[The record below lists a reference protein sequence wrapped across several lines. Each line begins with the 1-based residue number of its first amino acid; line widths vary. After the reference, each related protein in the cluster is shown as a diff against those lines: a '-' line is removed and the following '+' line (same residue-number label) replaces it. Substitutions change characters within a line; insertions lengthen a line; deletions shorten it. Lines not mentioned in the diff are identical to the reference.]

1 MAERVTIEVE
11 ARFVDNLSGVAKQA
25 STEVKE
31 LGDSAEKSQKK
42 VDNLSG
48 QAEQTSSAV
57 KDLGDSAEKAQKK
70 VDALGKK
77 KAKPTVDADDSGFVK
92 KFLNAERKIR
102 KLAGKSVTTTL
113 KVMDKGVDVVNKVE
127 NSLKKVAGKTWSTA
141 VRIKDYATAP
151 LRKVKDMLFSIKSLV
166 LAITAGLAAKKLV
179 MDPVSLAD
187 SYSSAKIGFSTLL
200 GDSQGQAMM
209 DDLDTFAKATPFKT
223 SEVIANTQKMIAMG
237 WEAKDIIK
245 DMETIGDAAAAT
257 GKGDEGLNRIIL
269 ALSQIKSKGKLSTEE
284 LNQLAEAGI
293 SAKRYLAEG
302 LGYGSGDSGIAA
314 LSKDLEQGKI
324 GSERAIQAIMAG
336 MKEYKGMMDKT
347 ANETAKGLWGQIE
360 DTFEINIFRRWG
372 QGLQD
377 GAKRGL
383 GTVVGLLDKADTS
396 LSKFGN
402 TVYDIG
408 EAFSSWAADKLE
420 NTIKRIGDI
429 TDSFEFQNA
438 DLGGKLKLLWKSA
451 VADPFAEWWSDE
463 ESVQKATELGESF
476 AKSLTQGI
484 LTVLGITDIFADVGD
499 DSGSKGYNVAQGFAR
514 GFVDGFDVSAIT
526 GKIVEAIGNVWGA
539 LPFWAKVLV
548 GGHVAGK
555 VMGGISN
562 FAKGT
567 ASFIGKPGVIGA
579 GNVVTGAS
587 GLLGTMSST
596 GYALLGGASSA
607 TPAIAALAGGA
618 GIAGGVVGGIAVGKG
633 VYDLYGSYKA
643 YKAGNTTEA
652 EAKKAS
658 GGNAL
663 AGVTVG
669 AGLGALVGGPL
680 GALIGAGVGGAAG
693 ILIGTARARI
703 IRKEAAEAKYE
714 TEEMQKVM
722 ADTNATAEEMAQTMD
737 KAVWDNLK
745 DHFGDIELSMSEIKR
760 IAEQI
765 TMGDAA
771 AGMDQFKTATQQAEA
786 SLSSL
791 QSASETVNRWMWKAG
806 LGVKFSEDEQESI
819 KKAFDDYIS
828 SAKSY
833 VENKHYEFTAAVRL
847 LVNIE
852 SGAGKDVLR
861 SGDAYYSK
869 IQEKLND
876 LGAELDGKVK
886 IALQDGIITLDEEK
900 EVTNLQNQI
909 AEITNRLANAE
920 ADAKLETIKI
930 KFGGEGNITLESFQN
945 LQSQLQTTLEEQ
957 ISNYDTA
964 LTASITSLNLQLD
977 DGVISKDE
985 YDAQLQAL
993 MDGYEAKVDGMKVKA
1008 TNLQLDILGSS
1019 YRDILGDDG
1028 LSDLQHAL
1036 QNAIDT
1042 GIDPIQWSDEKV
1054 ARLLGVE
1061 QLGPETAETLR
1072 RALQAVLD
1080 AGVPDRVEKTISL
1093 DITGAPKI
1101 EKKVDISAY
1110 DFGIPDSISKIVK
1123 IKLDRVVT
1131 ASGSLQTGRTSSSS
1145 QIMGGKAR
1153 GGIIGGPAEGFA
1165 MGGRPADG
1173 MLRGST
1179 RFIRVNEEAPEM
1191 IIPLSSQRR
1200 ERALKLWAKTG
1211 KLLDVPGFARGGSTG
1226 NRDEGIRFQQF
1237 GGDTPE
1243 RGGQSVQVDVG
1254 GVNVTIQVDAN
1265 ASGSVLEAIQAQAG
1279 EIAEAVAGVMV
1290 DAMTAQF
1297 ENTPLRGGA

>member
-11 ARFVDNLSGVAKQA
+11 ARFVDNLSGAANQA
-25 STEVKE
+25 S
-31 LGDSAEKSQKK
+31 AE
-42 VDNLSG
+42 
-48 QAEQTSSAV
+48 V
-57 KDLGDSAEKAQKK
+57 KDLGDSAEKAEKQ
-70 VDALGKK
+70 VDDLGKK

-92 KFLNAERKIR
+92 KLLNAERKI
-102 KLAGKSVTTTL
+102 KMLVGKPVIATL
-113 KVMDKGVDVVNKVE
+113 KVMDKGVDVINKVE
-127 NSLKKVAGKTWSTA
+127 NGLKKVAGKTWSAA

-237 WEAKDIIK
+237 WEAKDIIQ

-314 LSKDLEQGKI
+314 LSKDLEQGRI

-347 ANETAKGLWGQIE
+347 ANETVKGLWGQIE

-539 LPFWAKVLV
+539 LPLWAKVLV

-693 ILIGTARARI
+693 ILIGAARAKS

-791 QSASETVNRWMWKAG
+791 QNASETVNRWMWKAG

-847 LVNIE
+847 LVDVE

-861 SGDAYYSK
+861 SGDSYYSQ

-977 DGVISKDE
+977 DGAISKDE

-1019 YRDILGDDG
+1019 YQDILGEDS

-1054 ARLLGVE
+1054 AHLLGVD
-1061 QLGPETAETLR
+1061 QLGAETAETLR

-1131 ASGSLQTGRTSSSS
+1131 TSGGLQTGRTPSSS

-1173 MLRGST
+1173 MLKGST

-1200 ERALKLWAKTG
+1200 ERALKLWTKTG

>member
-11 ARFVDNLSGVAKQA
+11 ARFVDNLSGAANQA
-25 STEVKE
+25 
-31 LGDSAEKSQKK
+31 GAE
-42 VDNLSG
+42 
-48 QAEQTSSAV
+48 V
-57 KDLGDSAEKAQKK
+57 KDLGNSAEKAEKQ
-70 VDALGKK
+70 VDNLGKK

-92 KFLNAERKIR
+92 KLLNAERKIK
-102 KLAGKSVTTTL
+102 KLVGKPVIATL

-127 NSLKKVAGKTWSTA
+127 NGLKKVAGKTWSTA

-200 GDSQGQAMM
+200 GDSQGQKMM
-209 DDLDTFAKATPFKT
+209 DDLDAFAKATPFKT

-314 LSKDLEQGKI
+314 LSKDLEQGRI

-347 ANETAKGLWGQIE
+347 ANETVKGLWGQIE

-567 ASFIGKPGVIGA
+567 ASFIGKTGVRGA
-579 GNVVTGAS
+579 GNVITGAS

-596 GYALLGGASSA
+596 EYALLGGASSA

-765 TMGDAA
+765 TMGGAA

>member
-11 ARFVDNLSGVAKQA
+11 ARFVDNLSGAANQA
-25 STEVKE
+25 
-31 LGDSAEKSQKK
+31 GAE
-42 VDNLSG
+42 
-48 QAEQTSSAV
+48 V
-57 KDLGDSAEKAQKK
+57 KDLGNSAEKAEKQ
-70 VDALGKK
+70 VDNLGKK

-92 KFLNAERKIR
+92 KFLNAERKVR

-314 LSKDLEQGKI
+314 LSKDLEQGRI

-347 ANETAKGLWGQIE
+347 ANETVKGLWGQIE

-539 LPFWAKVLV
+539 LPLWAKVLV

-607 TPAIAALAGGA
+607 TPGIAALAGGA

-693 ILIGTARARI
+693 ILIGAARAKS

-791 QSASETVNRWMWKAG
+791 QNASETVNRWMWKAG

-847 LVNIE
+847 LVDVE

-861 SGDAYYSK
+861 SGDSYYSQ

-977 DGVISKDE
+977 DGAISKDE

-1019 YRDILGDDG
+1019 YQDILGEDS

-1054 ARLLGVE
+1054 AHLLGVD
-1061 QLGPETAETLR
+1061 QLGAETAETLR

-1131 ASGSLQTGRTSSSS
+1131 TSGGLQTGRTPSSS

-1173 MLRGST
+1173 MLKGST

-1200 ERALKLWAKTG
+1200 ERALKLWTKTG

>member
-11 ARFVDNLSGVAKQA
+11 ARFVDNLSGAANQA
-25 STEVKE
+25 
-31 LGDSAEKSQKK
+31 GAE
-42 VDNLSG
+42 
-48 QAEQTSSAV
+48 V
-57 KDLGDSAEKAQKK
+57 KDLGNSAEKAEKQ
-70 VDALGKK
+70 VDNLGKK

-92 KFLNAERKIR
+92 KFLNAERKVR

-314 LSKDLEQGKI
+314 LSKDLEQGRI

-347 ANETAKGLWGQIE
+347 ANETVKGLWGQIE

-539 LPFWAKVLV
+539 LPLWAKVLV

-607 TPAIAALAGGA
+607 TPGIAALAGGA

-693 ILIGTARARI
+693 ILIGAARAKS

-791 QSASETVNRWMWKAG
+791 QNASETVNRWMWKAG

-847 LVNIE
+847 LVDVE

-861 SGDAYYSK
+861 SGDSYYSQ

-977 DGVISKDE
+977 DGAISKDE

-1019 YRDILGDDG
+1019 YQDILGEDS

-1054 ARLLGVE
+1054 AHLLGVD
-1061 QLGPETAETLR
+1061 QLGAETAETLR

-1131 ASGSLQTGRTSSSS
+1131 TSGGLQTGRTPSSS

-1173 MLRGST
+1173 MLKGST

-1200 ERALKLWAKTG
+1200 ERALKLWTKTG

-1265 ASGSVLEAIQAQAG
+1265 ASGSILEAIQAQAG

>member
-11 ARFVDNLSGVAKQA
+11 ARFVDNLSGAANQA
-25 STEVKE
+25 
-31 LGDSAEKSQKK
+31 GAE
-42 VDNLSG
+42 
-48 QAEQTSSAV
+48 V
-57 KDLGDSAEKAQKK
+57 KDLGNSAEKAEKQ
-70 VDALGKK
+70 VDNLGKK

-314 LSKDLEQGKI
+314 LSKDLEQGRI

-347 ANETAKGLWGQIE
+347 ANETVKGLWGQIE

-539 LPFWAKVLV
+539 LPLWAKVLV

-607 TPAIAALAGGA
+607 TPGIAALAGGA

-693 ILIGTARARI
+693 ILIGAARAKS

-791 QSASETVNRWMWKAG
+791 QNASETVNRWMWKAG

-847 LVNIE
+847 LVDVE
-852 SGAGKDVLR
+852 SRAGKDVLR
-861 SGDAYYSK
+861 SGDSYYSQ

-977 DGVISKDE
+977 DGAISKDE

-1019 YRDILGDDG
+1019 YQDILGEDS

-1054 ARLLGVE
+1054 AHLLGVD
-1061 QLGPETAETLR
+1061 QLGAETAETLR

-1131 ASGSLQTGRTSSSS
+1131 TSGGLQTGRTPSSS

-1173 MLRGST
+1173 MLKGST

-1200 ERALKLWAKTG
+1200 ERALKLWTKTG

>member
-11 ARFVDNLSGVAKQA
+11 ARFVDNLSGAANQA
-25 STEVKE
+25 
-31 LGDSAEKSQKK
+31 GAE
-42 VDNLSG
+42 
-48 QAEQTSSAV
+48 V
-57 KDLGDSAEKAQKK
+57 KDLGNSAEKAEKQ
-70 VDALGKK
+70 VDNLGKK

-314 LSKDLEQGKI
+314 LSKDLEQGRI

-336 MKEYKGMMDKT
+336 MKECKGMMDKT
-347 ANETAKGLWGQIE
+347 ANETVKGLWGQIE

-539 LPFWAKVLV
+539 LPLWAKVLV

-607 TPAIAALAGGA
+607 TPGIAALAGGA

-693 ILIGTARARI
+693 ILIGAARAKS

-791 QSASETVNRWMWKAG
+791 QNASETVNRWMWKAG

-847 LVNIE
+847 LVDVE

-861 SGDAYYSK
+861 SGDSYYSQ

-977 DGVISKDE
+977 DGAISKDE

-1019 YRDILGDDG
+1019 YQDILGEDS

-1054 ARLLGVE
+1054 AHLLGVD
-1061 QLGPETAETLR
+1061 QLGAETAETLR
-1072 RALQAVLD
+1072 RALQAVLN

-1131 ASGSLQTGRTSSSS
+1131 TSGGLQTGRTPSSS

-1173 MLRGST
+1173 MLKGST

-1200 ERALKLWAKTG
+1200 ERALKLWTKTG

>member
-11 ARFVDNLSGVAKQA
+11 ARFVDNLSGAANQA
-25 STEVKE
+25 
-31 LGDSAEKSQKK
+31 GAE
-42 VDNLSG
+42 
-48 QAEQTSSAV
+48 V
-57 KDLGDSAEKAQKK
+57 KDLGNSAEKAEKQ
-70 VDALGKK
+70 VDNLGKK

-92 KFLNAERKIR
+92 KFLNAERKVR
-102 KLAGKSVTTTL
+102 KLAGKSATTPL
-113 KVMDKGVDVVNKVE
+113 KVLDKGVGVVNKVE

-314 LSKDLEQGKI
+314 LSKDLEQGRI

-347 ANETAKGLWGQIE
+347 ANETVKGLWGQIE

-539 LPFWAKVLV
+539 LPLWAKVLV

-607 TPAIAALAGGA
+607 TPGIAALAGGA

-693 ILIGTARARI
+693 ILIGAARAKS

-791 QSASETVNRWMWKAG
+791 QNASETVNRWMWKAG

-847 LVNIE
+847 LVDVE

-861 SGDAYYSK
+861 SGDSYYSQ

-977 DGVISKDE
+977 DGAISKDE

-1019 YRDILGDDG
+1019 YQAILGEDS

-1036 QNAIDT
+1036 QYAIDN
-1042 GIDPIQWSDEKV
+1042 GIYPIQGADEKV
-1054 ARLLGVE
+1054 AHLLGVD
-1061 QLGPETAETLR
+1061 QLGAETAETLR

-1131 ASGSLQTGRTSSSS
+1131 TSGGLQTGRTPSSS

-1173 MLRGST
+1173 MLKGST

-1200 ERALKLWAKTG
+1200 ERALKLWTKTG

-1265 ASGSVLEAIQAQAG
+1265 ASGSILEAIQAQAG

>member
-11 ARFVDNLSGVAKQA
+11 ARFVDNLSGAANQA
-25 STEVKE
+25 
-31 LGDSAEKSQKK
+31 GAE
-42 VDNLSG
+42 
-48 QAEQTSSAV
+48 V
-57 KDLGDSAEKAQKK
+57 KDLGNSAEKAEKQ
-70 VDALGKK
+70 VDNLGKK

-92 KFLNAERKIR
+92 KLLNAERKIK
-102 KLAGKSVTTTL
+102 KLVGKPVIATL

-127 NSLKKVAGKTWSTA
+127 NGLKKVAGKTWSTA

-200 GDSQGQAMM
+200 GDSQGQKMM
-209 DDLDTFAKATPFKT
+209 DDLDAFAKATPFKT

-302 LGYGSGDSGIAA
+302 LGYGSGDNGIAA

-347 ANETAKGLWGQIE
+347 ANETVKGLWGQIE

-539 LPFWAKVLV
+539 LPLWAKVLV

-607 TPAIAALAGGA
+607 TPGIAALAGGA
-618 GIAGGVVGGIAVGKG
+618 GIAGGVVGGIALGKG

-693 ILIGTARARI
+693 ILIGAARAKI

-765 TMGDAA
+765 TMGDAS
-771 AGMDQFKTATQQAEA
+771 AGMDQFKTASQQAEA

-791 QSASETVNRWMWKAG
+791 QSAGETVNRWMWKAG
-806 LGVKFSEDEQESI
+806 LGVKFSEDEQASI

-847 LVNIE
+847 LVDVE

-861 SGDAYYSK
+861 SGDSYYSQ

-900 EVTNLQNQI
+900 EVTSLQNQI

-977 DGVISKDE
+977 DGAISKDE

-1019 YRDILGDDG
+1019 YQDILGEDS

-1054 ARLLGVE
+1054 AHLLGVD

-1226 NRDEGIRFQQF
+1226 NRDEGIRFQRF
-1237 GGDTPE
+1237 GGDAPE
-1243 RGGQSVQVDVG
+1243 RGDQSVQVNVG
-1254 GVNVTIQVDAN
+1254 GVNVTIQVDTN
-1265 ASGSVLEAIQAQAG
+1265 NSGSVLETIRAQAG
-1279 EIAEAVAGVMV
+1279 EIAEAVAGVMA
-1290 DAMTAQF
+1290 DAMVAQF

>member
-11 ARFVDNLSGVAKQA
+11 ARFVDNLSGAANQA
-25 STEVKE
+25 S
-31 LGDSAEKSQKK
+31 AE
-42 VDNLSG
+42 
-48 QAEQTSSAV
+48 V
-57 KDLGDSAEKAQKK
+57 KDLGDSAEKAEKQ
-70 VDALGKK
+70 VDNLGKK

-92 KFLNAERKIR
+92 KLLNAERKIK
-102 KLAGKSVTTTL
+102 KLVGKPVIATL

-127 NSLKKVAGKTWSTA
+127 NGLKKVAGKTWSTA

-200 GDSQGQAMM
+200 GDSQGQKMM
-209 DDLDTFAKATPFKT
+209 DDLDAFAKATPFKT

-302 LGYGSGDSGIAA
+302 LGYGSGDNGIAA

-347 ANETAKGLWGQIE
+347 ANETVKGLWGQIE

-396 LSKFGN
+396 LSKFGD

-408 EAFSSWAADKLE
+408 EAFSSWAADRLE

-438 DLGGKLKLLWKSA
+438 DLGGKLKLLWKSV

-463 ESVQKATELGESF
+463 ETVQKATELGESF

-499 DSGSKGYNVAQGFAR
+499 DSRSKGYNVAQGFAR

-539 LPFWAKVLV
+539 LPLWAKVLV
-548 GGHVAGK
+548 GEHVAGK

-607 TPAIAALAGGA
+607 TPGIAALAGGA

-693 ILIGTARARI
+693 ILIGAARAKI

-765 TMGDAA
+765 TMGDAS
-771 AGMDQFKTATQQAEA
+771 AGMDQFKTASQQAEA

-791 QSASETVNRWMWKAG
+791 QSAGETVNRWMWKAG
-806 LGVKFSEDEQESI
+806 LGVKFSEDEQASI

-847 LVNIE
+847 LVDVE

-861 SGDAYYSK
+861 SGDSYYSQ

-900 EVTNLQNQI
+900 EVTSLQNQI

-977 DGVISKDE
+977 DGAISKDE

-1019 YRDILGDDG
+1019 YQDILGEDS

-1054 ARLLGVE
+1054 AHLLGVD

-1131 ASGSLQTGRTSSSS
+1131 TSGNLQTGRLSSPL

-1191 IIPLSSQRR
+1191 IIPLSAQRR

-1211 KLLDVPGFARGGSTG
+1211 KLLDVPGFARGGSTR
-1226 NRDEGIRFQQF
+1226 NRDEGIRFQRF
-1237 GGDTPE
+1237 GGDAPE
-1243 RGGQSVQVDVG
+1243 RGDQSVQVNVG

-1265 ASGSVLEAIQAQAG
+1265 DSGSVLEAIRVQAG
-1279 EIAEAVAGVMV
+1279 EIAEAVAGIMA

>member
-11 ARFVDNLSGVAKQA
+11 ARFVDNLSGAANQA
-25 STEVKE
+25 S
-31 LGDSAEKSQKK
+31 AE
-42 VDNLSG
+42 
-48 QAEQTSSAV
+48 V
-57 KDLGDSAEKAQKK
+57 KDLGDSAEKAEKQ
-70 VDALGKK
+70 VDDLGKK

-92 KFLNAERKIR
+92 KLLNAERKI
-102 KLAGKSVTTTL
+102 KMLVGKPVIATL
-113 KVMDKGVDVVNKVE
+113 KVMDKGVDVINKVE
-127 NSLKKVAGKTWSTA
+127 NGLKKVAGKTWSAA

-209 DDLDTFAKATPFKT
+209 DDLDAFAKATPFKT

-237 WEAKDIIK
+237 WEAKDIIQ

-429 TDSFEFQNA
+429 TDSFEFQNT
-438 DLGGKLKLLWKSA
+438 DLGGKLKLLWKST
-451 VADPFAEWWSDE
+451 VADPFAEWWSDG

-526 GKIVEAIGNVWGA
+526 DKIVEAIGNVWGA
-539 LPFWAKVLV
+539 LPLWAKVLV

-607 TPAIAALAGGA
+607 TPGIAALAGGA

-693 ILIGTARARI
+693 ILIGAARAKS

-791 QSASETVNRWMWKAG
+791 QNASETVNRWMWKAG

-847 LVNIE
+847 LVDVE

-861 SGDAYYSK
+861 SGDSYYSQ

-977 DGVISKDE
+977 DGAISKDE

-1019 YRDILGDDG
+1019 YQDILGEDS

-1054 ARLLGVE
+1054 AHLLGVD
-1061 QLGPETAETLR
+1061 QLGAETAETLR

-1131 ASGSLQTGRTSSSS
+1131 TSGGLQTGRTPSSS

-1173 MLRGST
+1173 MLKGST

-1200 ERALKLWAKTG
+1200 ERALKLWTKTG

-1265 ASGSVLEAIQAQAG
+1265 ASGSILEAIQAQAG

>member
-11 ARFVDNLSGVAKQA
+11 ARFVDNLSGAANQA
-25 STEVKE
+25 S
-31 LGDSAEKSQKK
+31 AE
-42 VDNLSG
+42 
-48 QAEQTSSAV
+48 V
-57 KDLGDSAEKAQKK
+57 KDLGDSAEKAEKQ
-70 VDALGKK
+70 VDDLGKK

-347 ANETAKGLWGQIE
+347 ANETVKGLWGQIE

-567 ASFIGKPGVIGA
+567 ASFIGKTGVRGA
-579 GNVVTGAS
+579 GNVITGAS

-765 TMGDAA
+765 TMGGAA

>member
-11 ARFVDNLSGVAKQA
+11 ARFVDNLSGAANQA
-25 STEVKE
+25 
-31 LGDSAEKSQKK
+31 GAE
-42 VDNLSG
+42 
-48 QAEQTSSAV
+48 V
-57 KDLGDSAEKAQKK
+57 KDLGNSAEKAEKQ
-70 VDALGKK
+70 VDNLGKK

-314 LSKDLEQGKI
+314 LSKDLEQGRI

-347 ANETAKGLWGQIE
+347 ANETVKGLWGQIE

-463 ESVQKATELGESF
+463 ESVQKVTELGESF

-539 LPFWAKVLV
+539 LPLWAKVLV

-607 TPAIAALAGGA
+607 TPGIAALAGGA

-693 ILIGTARARI
+693 ILIGAARAKS

-791 QSASETVNRWMWKAG
+791 QNASETVNRWMWKAG

-847 LVNIE
+847 LVDVE

-861 SGDAYYSK
+861 SGDSYYSQ

-977 DGVISKDE
+977 DGAISKDE

-1019 YRDILGDDG
+1019 YQDILGEDS

-1054 ARLLGVE
+1054 AHLLGVD
-1061 QLGPETAETLR
+1061 QLGAETAETLR

-1131 ASGSLQTGRTSSSS
+1131 TSGGLQTGRTPSSS

-1153 GGIIGGPAEGFA
+1153 GGIIGGPVEGFA

-1173 MLRGST
+1173 MLKGST

-1200 ERALKLWAKTG
+1200 ERALKLWRKTG

>member
-1 MAERVTIEVE
+1 M
-11 ARFVDNLSGVAKQA
+11 
-25 STEVKE
+25 
-31 LGDSAEKSQKK
+31 
-42 VDNLSG
+42 
-48 QAEQTSSAV
+48 
-57 KDLGDSAEKAQKK
+57 
-70 VDALGKK
+70 
-77 KAKPTVDADDSGFVK
+77 
-92 KFLNAERKIR
+92 
-102 KLAGKSVTTTL
+102 
-113 KVMDKGVDVVNKVE
+113 
-127 NSLKKVAGKTWSTA
+127 
-141 VRIKDYATAP
+141 
-151 LRKVKDMLFSIKSLV
+151 
-166 LAITAGLAAKKLV
+166 
-179 MDPVSLAD
+179 
-187 SYSSAKIGFSTLL
+187 
-200 GDSQGQAMM
+200 
-209 DDLDTFAKATPFKT
+209 
-223 SEVIANTQKMIAMG
+223 
-237 WEAKDIIK
+237 
-245 DMETIGDAAAAT
+245 
-257 GKGDEGLNRIIL
+257 
-269 ALSQIKSKGKLSTEE
+269 
-284 LNQLAEAGI
+284 
-293 SAKRYLAEG
+293 
-302 LGYGSGDSGIAA
+302 
-314 LSKDLEQGKI
+314 
-324 GSERAIQAIMAG
+324 
-336 MKEYKGMMDKT
+336 
-347 ANETAKGLWGQIE
+347 
-360 DTFEINIFRRWG
+360 
-372 QGLQD
+372 
-377 GAKRGL
+377 
-383 GTVVGLLDKADTS
+383 
-396 LSKFGN
+396 
-402 TVYDIG
+402 
-408 EAFSSWAADKLE
+408 
-420 NTIKRIGDI
+420 
-429 TDSFEFQNA
+429 
-438 DLGGKLKLLWKSA
+438 
-451 VADPFAEWWSDE
+451 
-463 ESVQKATELGESF
+463 
-476 AKSLTQGI
+476 
-484 LTVLGITDIFADVGD
+484 
-499 DSGSKGYNVAQGFAR
+499 
-514 GFVDGFDVSAIT
+514 
-526 GKIVEAIGNVWGA
+526 
-539 LPFWAKVLV
+539 
-548 GGHVAGK
+548 
-555 VMGGISN
+555 
-562 FAKGT
+562 
-567 ASFIGKPGVIGA
+567 
-579 GNVVTGAS
+579 
-587 GLLGTMSST
+587 
-596 GYALLGGASSA
+596 
-607 TPAIAALAGGA
+607 
-618 GIAGGVVGGIAVGKG
+618 
-633 VYDLYGSYKA
+633 
-643 YKAGNTTEA
+643 
-652 EAKKAS
+652 
-658 GGNAL
+658 
-663 AGVTVG
+663 
-669 AGLGALVGGPL
+669 
-680 GALIGAGVGGAAG
+680 
-693 ILIGTARARI
+693 
-703 IRKEAAEAKYE
+703 
-714 TEEMQKVM
+714 
-722 ADTNATAEEMAQTMD
+722 
-737 KAVWDNLK
+737 
-745 DHFGDIELSMSEIKR
+745 
-760 IAEQI
+760 
-765 TMGDAA
+765 
-771 AGMDQFKTATQQAEA
+771 
-786 SLSSL
+786 
-791 QSASETVNRWMWKAG
+791 NRWMWKAG

-1131 ASGSLQTGRTSSSS
+1131 ASGSLQTGRTPSSS

-1191 IIPLSSQRR
+1191 IIPLSAQRR

-1226 NRDEGIRFQQF
+1226 NRDEGIRFQRF
-1237 GGDTPE
+1237 VGDAPE
-1243 RGGQSVQVDVG
+1243 RGGQSVQVNVG
-1254 GVNVTIQVDAN
+1254 GVNVTIQVN
-1265 ASGSVLEAIQAQAG
+1265 TNNSGSVLEAIRAQAG
-1279 EIAEAVAGVMV
+1279 EIAEVLAGVMV
-1290 DAMTAQF
+1290 DTMTAQF

>member
-11 ARFVDNLSGVAKQA
+11 ARFVDNLSGAANQA
-25 STEVKE
+25 
-31 LGDSAEKSQKK
+31 GAE
-42 VDNLSG
+42 
-48 QAEQTSSAV
+48 V
-57 KDLGDSAEKAQKK
+57 KDLGNSAEKAEKQ
-70 VDALGKK
+70 VDNLGKK

-408 EAFSSWAADKLE
+408 EAFSSWAADRLE

-438 DLGGKLKLLWKSA
+438 DLGGKLKLLWKSV

-463 ESVQKATELGESF
+463 ETVQKATELGESF
-476 AKSLTQGI
+476 AKNLTQGI

-499 DSGSKGYNVAQGFAR
+499 DSRSKGYNVAQGFAR

-539 LPFWAKVLV
+539 LPLWAKVLV

-607 TPAIAALAGGA
+607 TPGIAALAGGA

-693 ILIGTARARI
+693 ILIGAARAKS

-771 AGMDQFKTATQQAEA
+771 AGMDQFKTATQQTEA

-791 QSASETVNRWMWKAG
+791 QNASETVNRWMWKAG

-847 LVNIE
+847 LVDVE
-852 SGAGKDVLR
+852 SEAGKDVLR
-861 SGDAYYSK
+861 SGDSYYSQ

-977 DGVISKDE
+977 DGAISKDE

-1019 YRDILGDDG
+1019 YQDILGEDS
-1028 LSDLQHAL
+1028 LTDLQHAL
-1036 QNAIDT
+1036 QDAIDT

-1054 ARLLGVE
+1054 AHLLGVD

-1173 MLRGST
+1173 MLKGST

-1200 ERALKLWAKTG
+1200 ERALKLWTKTG

>member
-11 ARFVDNLSGVAKQA
+11 ARFVDNLSGAANQA
-25 STEVKE
+25 S
-31 LGDSAEKSQKK
+31 AE
-42 VDNLSG
+42 
-48 QAEQTSSAV
+48 V
-57 KDLGDSAEKAQKK
+57 KDLGDSAEKAEKQ
-70 VDALGKK
+70 VDDLGKK

-92 KFLNAERKIR
+92 KLLNAERKI
-102 KLAGKSVTTTL
+102 KMLVGKPVIATL

-420 NTIKRIGDI
+420 NTIKRIGDT
-429 TDSFEFQNA
+429 TDSFEFQNT

-451 VADPFAEWWSDE
+451 VADPFAEWWSDG

-526 GKIVEAIGNVWGA
+526 DKIVEAIGNVWGA
-539 LPFWAKVLV
+539 LPLWAKVLV

-607 TPAIAALAGGA
+607 TPGIAALAGGA

-791 QSASETVNRWMWKAG
+791 QSASETVNRWIWKAG

-920 ADAKLETIKI
+920 TDAKLETIKI

-1019 YRDILGDDG
+1019 YQDILGEDS

-1042 GIDPIQWSDEKV
+1042 GIDPIQWNDEKV
-1054 ARLLGVE
+1054 AHLLGVD

-1226 NRDEGIRFQQF
+1226 NRDEGIRFQRF
-1237 GGDTPE
+1237 GGDAPE
-1243 RGGQSVQVDVG
+1243 RGDQSVQVNVG
-1254 GVNVTIQVDAN
+1254 GVNVTIQVDTN
-1265 ASGSVLEAIQAQAG
+1265 NSGSVLETIRAQAG
-1279 EIAEAVAGVMV
+1279 EIAEAVAGVMA
-1290 DAMTAQF
+1290 DAMVAQF